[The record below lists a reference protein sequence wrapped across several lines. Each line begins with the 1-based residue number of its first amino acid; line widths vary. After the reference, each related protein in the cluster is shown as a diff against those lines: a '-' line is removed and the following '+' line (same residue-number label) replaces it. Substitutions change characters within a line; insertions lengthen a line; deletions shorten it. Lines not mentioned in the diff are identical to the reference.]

1 MGVCLERNVQKLY
14 EENFKTILQDTKI
27 DMSKEKKHPL
37 YLDIT
42 ESHKDVSL
50 LNL

>member
-1 MGVCLERNVQKLY
+1 MWECAQKEMCKSY
-14 EENFKTILQDTKI
+14 LQDTKI